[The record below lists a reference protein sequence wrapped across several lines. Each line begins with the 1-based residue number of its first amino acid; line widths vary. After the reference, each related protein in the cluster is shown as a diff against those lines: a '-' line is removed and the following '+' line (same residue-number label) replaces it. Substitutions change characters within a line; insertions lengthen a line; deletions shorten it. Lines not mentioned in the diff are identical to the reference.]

1 VVTGEFQGNTFSAG
15 ADSVATWIFLVGGEP
30 GIQSLIGGALT
41 AAGYRADVVGT
52 GTGALHQ
59 APECR
64 CGLIIADPAGPA
76 ARDAVARPLTT
87 GPGQA
92 VIVVPGRAQPAATAD
107 GVENGAE
114 DKAVSNGGI
123 IRAGRLSLDIGR
135 LAANAGHGQVLLTRL
150 EFLLLRELAEHAGQP
165 VSKGKLLSVVWGYD
179 SGPGSNVVDVCVRRL
194 RSKLGFSL
202 IKTVR
207 GKGYQLVCQLP
218 RPAAAWTSSAQYAP
232 CAA

>member
-1 VVTGEFQGNTFSAG
+1 MISPPRAARNSSAG

-30 GIQSLIGGALT
+30 GIQSLIGGALA

-52 GTGALHQ
+52 GAGELHQ
-59 APECR
+59 APGCR
-64 CGLIIADPAGPA
+64 CGLIIADRAGSA
-76 ARDAVARPLTT
+76 ARDTVAGPLST

-92 VIVVPGRAQPAATAD
+92 VIVVPGRAGPAATA
-107 GVENGAE
+107 GGLENGAR
-114 DKAVSNGGI
+114 DKAVPSGEV

-135 LAANAGHGQVLLTRL
+135 LSANAGHGQVQLTRL

-165 VSKGKLLSVVWGYD
+165 VPKAKLLSAVWGYD

-202 IKTVR
+202 IQTVR
-207 GKGYQLVCQLP
+207 GKGYQLACQLP
-218 RPAAAWTSSAQYAP
+218 WNR
-232 CAA
+232 CAGVS